1 MSYGRAEVPSP
12 SSGSS
17 PAVAPSR
24 SRPKGGFRPN
34 YRYTIFAMVVL
45 ITVINYVDRG
55 AISYAANPMIKEFG
69 LDKAQWGEV
78 LGYFGYGYM
87 VGALFGGA
95 LADRKGPRW
104 VWTWAVLLWS
114 VFEIGMAFAGNIG
127 VALFGGS
134 ALVGFAVF
142 RILFG
147 VSEGPTFSTINRTM
161 ANWATVKERGFAASL
176 GLLGTPLGALLAAPI
191 AVFLLTVTGQWRWMF
206 IILGLLGLVW
216 LIFWRRV
223 FTNLPEDNPK
233 VSPDELAVI
242 RSTEGMLADERS
254 LSTEDERVPWWSF
267 FQSRTLVFNAIGYF
281 AFQYV
286 NFMILTWTPKY
297 LQDEFGFNLGSLWYL
312 GMIPWIGACFTVLLG
327 GKISDWLRRRT
338 GSLWIARSGF
348 AAGSLLLTTV
358 CFCLIP
364 TVHSAGAVLLL
375 MAIGN
380 ALNSLPNAVYW
391 IVVIDTAPT
400 RAGTFGGISHFITN
414 IATIVA
420 PTLTGYLVALHGY
433 NSMFVATAVAT
444 AVGMLAMVFV
454 RPGVRRRKLSTGA
467 LA

>member
-1 MSYGRAEVPSP
+1 
-12 SSGSS
+12 
-17 PAVAPSR
+17 
-24 SRPKGGFRPN
+24 
-34 YRYTIFAMVVL
+34 MVVL

-55 AISYAANPMIKEFG
+55 AISYAANPMIEEFG
-69 LDKAQWGEV
+69 LDKANWGQV

-104 VWTWAVLLWS
+104 VWFWAVLLWS
-114 VFEIGMAFAGNIG
+114 FFEVGMAFAGNIG

-206 IILGLLGLVW
+206 VILGLLGLVW

-223 FTNLPEDNPK
+223 FTDMPEDNPK
-233 VSPDELAVI
+233 VSPEELAVI
-242 RSTEGMLADERS
+242 RSTDELLSEERS
-254 LSTEDERVPWWSF
+254 LSTEDEKIPWWSF
-267 FQSRTLVFNAIGYF
+267 FTSRTLVFNAIGYF

-297 LQDEFGFNLGSLWYL
+297 LQDQYGFNLGSLWYL

-327 GKISDWLRRRT
+327 GKISDWLRNRT
-338 GSLWIARSGF
+338 GSLWVARSGF
-348 AAGSLLLTTV
+348 AAGALLLTTV

-364 TVHSAGAVLLL
+364 TVSSAGAVLLL

-391 IVVIDTAPT
+391 IVIIDTAPT

-420 PTLTGYLVALHGY
+420 PTLTGFLVALHGY
-433 NSMFVATAVAT
+433 NSMFIATGVAT
-444 AVGMLAMVFV
+444 AVGMVAMILV
-454 RPGVRRRKLSTGA
+454 RPGVRKKKTA
-467 LA
+467 TEPAP

>member
-1 MSYGRAEVPSP
+1 
-12 SSGSS
+12 
-17 PAVAPSR
+17 
-24 SRPKGGFRPN
+24 
-34 YRYTIFAMVVL
+34 MVVV

-55 AISYAANPMIKEFG
+55 AISYAANPMIEEYG
-69 LDKAQWGEV
+69 LDKIAWGQV

-87 VGALFGGA
+87 AGALVGGA

-104 VWTWAVLLWS
+104 VWLWAVSLWS
-114 VFEIGMAFAGNIG
+114 VFEITMAFAGDIG
-127 VALFGGS
+127 LAFFGGS
-134 ALVGFAVF
+134 ALAKFAVF
-142 RILFG
+142 RVLFG
-147 VSEGPTFSTINRTM
+147 AAEGPTFSTINRTM
-161 ANWATVKERGFAASL
+161 ANWATVSERGFAASL

-206 IILGLLGLVW
+206 VILGVIGLVW
-216 LIFWRRV
+216 LIFWRRM
-223 FTNLPEDNPK
+223 FTDLPEDNPR
-233 VSPDELAVI
+233 VSAEELALI
-242 RSTEGMLADERS
+242 RSTDDMLASEKS
-254 LSTEDERVPWWSF
+254 LSTEESKVPWWSF
-267 FQSRTLVFNAIGYF
+267 FRSRTLVLNALGYF

-348 AAGSLLLTTV
+348 AAGSLLLTTL

-364 TVHSAGAVLLL
+364 TVDSVGMVLLI

-391 IVVIDTAPT
+391 IVIIDTAPS

-420 PTLTGYLVALHGY
+420 PTLTGFLVAMHGY
-433 NSMFVATAVAT
+433 NSMFIATAVAT
-444 AVGMLAMVFV
+444 GIGMFAMIFV
-454 RPGVRRRKLSTGA
+454 RPGIRTKTEQARAS
-467 LA
+467 